1 MKIFSILLIAV
12 CLLLQ
17 SGCGPT
23 NAEVIKKYQPDY
35 QKKRDQLKQIAGIL
49 PSKATSSGSAA
60 CKTLNPQILI
70 DKKNKKYNAESV
82 MFEQLSAPDEKPEFD
97 LLIYSDLLN
106 SIQWTG
112 PKNPLSS
119 TNMDDNGENM
129 EKSMKESLAY
139 SYLIVNRIAQIAE
152 PEVIS
157 KENYTP
163 GNVTIETFIVDLKEN
178 KVICGFTTA
187 AKSMPS
193 LSGIVINQTR
203 TEYAGRGYRGKRYV
217 TIKAQPELV
226 QLQSAANSSMW
237 EDSRSQII
245 AKLKELTGAAIEVN

>member
-1 MKIFSILLIAV
+1 MKIFSVLLITV

-23 NAEVIKKYQPDY
+23 NAEVIKKYEADY
-35 QKKRDQLKQIAGIL
+35 RKKREQLKQIAGII
-49 PSKATSSGSAA
+49 PSKAGSSA
-60 CKTLNPQILI
+60 CKTLNPPILI
-70 DKKNKKYNAESV
+70 DKKAEKFNAESV
-82 MFEQLSAPDEKPEFD
+82 MFEQLSEPDEKPEFD
-97 LLIYSDLLN
+97 LIIRSDLLH

-119 TNMDDNGENM
+119 TNMDDNGESM
-129 EKSMKESLAY
+129 EKSLKESLAY
-139 SYLIVNRIAQIAE
+139 SYLIVNRVTELVE
-152 PEVIS
+152 PEVMS

-163 GNVTIETFIVDLKEN
+163 GNVSIDTFIVDLKEN
-178 KVICGFTTA
+178 KVICGFTTS

-203 TEYAGRGYRGKRYV
+203 TEYVGRGYRGKRYV

-245 AKLKELTGAAIEVN
+245 TKLKELTGAVIDDN